1 MFTHTCTSCTRRQ
14 LIFPTQITSVTGTT
28 NDMTVSFTCWC
39 GSHQSVET
47 DSLLSIGRTTRESV
61 AA

>member
-14 LIFPTQITSVTGTT
+14 LIFPTQITSVTGVE
-28 NDMTVSFTCWC
+28 NDMTVAFTCWC
-39 GSHQSVET
+39 GSTQSVHT
-47 DSLLSIGRTTRESV
+47 DNLFTIGRQTRETV